1 VRHIILAVFG
11 IAILS
16 SPCAAESPYENAAKV
31 DIDNLASSILAA
43 SLCKGVQFH
52 SDAVTMSVAA
62 AMVLIGRKGAEDA
75 FFSAIRAN
83 IDDMSAKGREAW
95 CYTRAPAYVTRVR
108 LAFPRNLPERV
119 EVQCAY
125 SLALY
130 FHAFPSPAPALPA
143 PPAIAASPS
152 SALRPSSLSIRVRT
166 RSACASA

>member
-16 SPCAAESPYENAAKV
+16 SPCAAESPYENAAKL
-31 DIDNLASSILAA
+31 DIENLASSVLAA

-75 FFSAIRAN
+75 FFSAIKSN

-95 CYTRAPAYVTRVR
+95 CSATIKAAKQRKSETLTEDNDPAE
-108 LAFPRNLPERV
+108 RN
-119 EVQCAY
+119 
-125 SLALY
+125 
-130 FHAFPSPAPALPA
+130 
-143 PPAIAASPS
+143 
-152 SALRPSSLSIRVRT
+152 
-166 RSACASA
+166 

>member
-16 SPCAAESPYENAAKV
+16 SPAAAESPYESAAKL

-52 SDAVTMSVAA
+52 SDAAMTSVAA

-83 IDDMSAKGREAW
+83 IDDMSTKGGEAW
-95 CYTRAPAYVTRVR
+95 CSATIKSAKQRKSDLLTED
-108 LAFPRNLPERV
+108 ND
-119 EVQCAY
+119 
-125 SLALY
+125 
-130 FHAFPSPAPALPA
+130 
-143 PPAIAASPS
+143 AADGN
-152 SALRPSSLSIRVRT
+152 
-166 RSACASA
+166 